1 MAYSFFQDNLQED
14 LEHMDILGAKGSRF
28 APNRCNLLLEVDDRS
43 LTEEDLVLNIR
54 RFRPEGFGVE
64 CFMADVLEI
73 PMEAPIPGSDL
84 LIWDIN
90 ATLPPTG
97 QRLWVLGVKEINMVR
112 GEWDM
117 AYLFD
122 TKSTWLIAP
131 TPEQTSG
138 PLRCLEFFAGA
149 YGGWKSSLEV
159 LAKYNIHSQTVGIE
173 IDERASKAYAM
184 THYANWI
191 GPQVEIPNDWFL
203 TNQENWIWQQD
214 VTNPKILGPLTHWQP
229 HVITISSPCPDWSSA
244 GTAQGLLKPGAK
256 LLFQTVLL
264 SRWIRPMYIALE
276 QVSNFNNH
284 DHKHWILKALH
295 SVGFRLVWQK
305 VCNLGTHAQ
314 TNRLRWLGLA
324 QRSSDLVPPVPFVMW
339 PPREET
345 WPSVCMPWTDEDR
358 KPLCLTADIV
368 ELASSAAFL
377 KTSVVQLPTPEVIFA
392 KRIFKP
398 TDVFP
403 TFMALY
409 GQQHHVRKEF
419 LKKHGYLG
427 HFVNDHDMPYHCRF
441 LHPAEV
447 AILHG
452 TCNKLYLDGNYQH
465 AWHHLG
471 NMIATPHALLVLG
484 NVVKAMGLCSNDL
497 DEVFQGFHETK
508 LTANNSCFR
517 KTTKGG
523 FLMRKD
529 QMLTKDFVA
538 NVRTLEQSM
547 HHDEYQIWSPTHGM
561 FRNIQG
567 FLQTKATTVT
577 KDFVLKPAQP
587 RFHRALSMQTETVY
601 RSDNM
606 PAHLGTTSEANPC
619 QQEHALHP
627 AVYRPDFAPAETRPA
642 ASVVPDVMT
651 NVQSSSCP
659 QPLYR
664 QASHGHAT
672 PPIGTC
678 TELKQ
683 QYRAGHKAE
692 GSEPD
697 PYCHAHALHPAEYC
711 RSQSHAET
719 PVSTASVSR
728 THEPDMMQINQH
740 MHPQKGLERV
750 DASRLPKSRDANLST
765 TARLADHVNNISVP
779 ETTKPC
785 NPTEHCPQTSLPDAM
800 PLPRL
805 GCGGPSLDT
814 HMTNDRANK
823 VDAYADPLTAEN
835 SCALGP
841 SEVDKAQQMHTPQV
855 DANDRDCPTSQ
866 LRCHAMP
873 LPRLGCGG
881 PTHDD
886 DQTMTEASKT
896 NIKRESMQDAEPDHL
911 TKRHCSGS
919 SGSAFDQHDHTEMN
933 PNKGCHSPITV
944 ISESPTASETVQF
957 QPVLKG
963 TIQWKNYHEAFWFA
977 ADLPATHLERVW
989 ELGTCC
995 QFLDLQE
1002 PTTAILKPLEVYHEE
1017 EIAAVIPRTC
1027 VQVLIDDELSLMK
1040 VEPQVPLLSQQHI
1053 SNLARELH
1061 DQFGI
1066 LNEGQ
1071 TADYGT
1077 ILLTEA
1083 LTHGVNA
1090 QDLIFVLA
1098 AFTQTKMT
1106 WHTCRLTN
1114 RIVANFSGDHTAV
1127 TFLRK
1132 FFAHA
1137 LTSHSLNLLGRQV
1150 MHKDDGELI
1159 FAPNRDTGVA
1169 PANPFLIALS
1179 IAAAKTLMDS
1189 LEVEDDDCAGHL
1201 ITLKWAGRPVWKGKI
1216 HANTTLATLECIMRY
1231 CLAPWGS
1238 VPAFRMICQG
1248 HQAPLENTI
1257 SQLPRHPDRDDVL
1270 IHAIMSLKG
1279 GGQGTKVQQRAVQQ
1293 NALASTLLDH
1303 GFNLA
1308 WTTKAVDTVMD
1319 KFGLGKLQSVNAQPM
1334 GNAKIQAVIQL
1345 CKEAG
1350 VTIPEVPKPKSGN
1363 DLPGSNAQRR
1373 KKRAMEF
1380 KLNPS
1385 DYTLIEGFFTRE
1397 DGTTMPQVSQIV
1409 PQSCGVCILNAAQA
1423 EVWVREGQKISADEL
1438 GLLVLGP
1445 ISVHQGLT
1453 SEEITFPSFNTDH
1466 QMVLLTGTL
1475 VQLGAEVIQ
1484 HKQGDPKQVP
1494 SETCSLVAVTMY
1506 KEDWND
1512 DDWKFITT
1520 NPAAMVRKQLEN
1532 EGLSQGIQAVWGKSL
1547 RNNRAPATP
1556 VQAMTVQVH
1565 MTVEDAMLERLLARS
1580 GFNRLF
1586 LTPKTQAGR
1595 LNAQYKVIWIPG
1607 DIPKITSLSTKCQSC
1622 VGLVRGRQGKGYG
1635 LRFHM
1640 DKLDEAWAILMP
1652 GTSPP
1657 QNNLGNMVYK
1667 LQNLPFGC
1675 TKIMLQNW
1683 AEAMKWEATP
1693 IRALGPQTWIVRSA
1707 AEIPPGIIRFNSSP
1721 ILARLLPPREQQG
1734 PEKILLGPRPKPQLT
1749 QQSDPWHQGQD
1760 PWASY
1765 GPAKAM
1771 LAAPQAALP
1780 PQQGPT
1786 EKRLLEQ
1793 DAKIANMQ
1801 ASLEQLTQSQKHHA
1815 KHVESQ
1821 FKQAAQREQ
1830 DNMNK
1835 MDSALKQIEKSVDKA
1850 MTKSFNQ
1857 YQASMDEKFQE
1868 IKHLFMSNKRTA
1880 PPDEEDME
1888 D

>member
-1 MAYSFFQDNLQED
+1 
-14 LEHMDILGAKGSRF
+14 MDILGAKGSRF

-138 PLRCLEFFAGA
+138 PLRCLDFFAGA

-203 TNQENWIWQQD
+203 NNQENWMWQQD

-392 KRIFKP
+392 KKIFKP
-398 TDVFP
+398 TDVFM

-601 RSDNM
+601 RSDTM

-627 AVYRPDFAPAETRPA
+627 AVYRPDFDPAETRPA

-651 NVQSSSCP
+651 NVQSSSCS

-697 PYCHAHALHPAEYC
+697 PYCHAHALHPAEYR

-750 DASRLPKSRDANLST
+750 DASRLPKSRDANLPT
-765 TARLADHVNNISVP
+765 KARPADHVNNISVP

-805 GCGGPSLDT
+805 GCGGPSLGT

-855 DANDRDCPTSQ
+855 DANDRDCPTPQ

-919 SGSAFDQHDHTEMN
+919 SGSTFDQHDRPHGNEPKQRMSLSYHRDLGVTN
-933 PNKGCHSPITV
+933 SFRNSPIPTGLEGYDPMEALPWGLLV
-944 ISESPTASETVQF
+944 CSWSSCDAFGKGLWTGNMLPIPRFARTHDSNSEAIGS
-957 QPVLKG
+957 
-963 TIQWKNYHEAFWFA
+963 
-977 ADLPATHLERVW
+977 LPWGGDRRSHPTHLRS
-989 ELGTCC
+989 GTYWWWAVIDESRTTGAFAEPTTHQQPSQRAPWPIWHPKWRTNCGLWYHSTHWGFDPWSKCPGSDLCASRFHPDQNDMAHLPLDQPNCC
-995 QFLDLQE
+995 QFQWRSYGSD
-1002 PTTAILKPLEVYHEE
+1002 
-1017 EIAAVIPRTC
+1017 IP
-1027 VQVLIDDELSLMK
+1027 
-1040 VEPQVPLLSQQHI
+1040 
-1053 SNLARELH
+1053 A
-1061 DQFGI
+1061 QFFCPC
-1066 LNEGQ
+1066 
-1071 TADYGT
+1071 TD
-1077 ILLTEA
+1077 
-1083 LTHGVNA
+1083 
-1090 QDLIFVLA
+1090 
-1098 AFTQTKMT
+1098 
-1106 WHTCRLTN
+1106 
-1114 RIVANFSGDHTAV
+1114 
-1127 TFLRK
+1127 
-1132 FFAHA
+1132 
-1137 LTSHSLNLLGRQV
+1137 
-1150 MHKDDGELI
+1150 
-1159 FAPNRDTGVA
+1159 
-1169 PANPFLIALS
+1169 
-1179 IAAAKTLMDS
+1179 
-1189 LEVEDDDCAGHL
+1189 
-1201 ITLKWAGRPVWKGKI
+1201 ITLLELAWKTGDAQGWWRIDLCTQPRHRCRTSQSIPDRPVNCSRQNPHGL
-1216 HANTTLATLECIMRY
+1216 T
-1231 CLAPWGS
+1231 WG
-1238 VPAFRMICQG
+1238 
-1248 HQAPLENTI
+1248 
-1257 SQLPRHPDRDDVL
+1257 
-1270 IHAIMSLKG
+1270 
-1279 GGQGTKVQQRAVQQ
+1279 
-1293 NALASTLLDH
+1293 
-1303 GFNLA
+1303 
-1308 WTTKAVDTVMD
+1308 W
-1319 KFGLGKLQSVNAQPM
+1319 
-1334 GNAKIQAVIQL
+1334 
-1345 CKEAG
+1345 
-1350 VTIPEVPKPKSGN
+1350 
-1363 DLPGSNAQRR
+1363 RR
-1373 KKRAMEF
+1373 WWCR
-1380 KLNPS
+1380 PS
-1385 DYTLIEGFFTRE
+1385 DYTQMGRTTSMEGKDSCKHHT
-1397 DGTTMPQVSQIV
+1397 GHTGVHHAILPCTMGISTCLSHDMPRT
-1409 PQSCGVCILNAAQA
+1409 PGAAG
-1423 EVWVREGQKISADEL
+1423 E
-1438 GLLVLGP
+1438 
-1445 ISVHQGLT
+1445 HH
-1453 SEEITFPSFNTDH
+1453 F
-1466 QMVLLTGTL
+1466 
-1475 VQLGAEVIQ
+1475 
-1484 HKQGDPKQVP
+1484 
-1494 SETCSLVAVTMY
+1494 
-1506 KEDWND
+1506 
-1512 DDWKFITT
+1512 
-1520 NPAAMVRKQLEN
+1520 
-1532 EGLSQGIQAVWGKSL
+1532 
-1547 RNNRAPATP
+1547 PATKASRP
-1556 VQAMTVQVH
+1556 WWCPDSCHHVT
-1565 MTVEDAMLERLLARS
+1565 ERRRTR
-1580 GFNRLF
+1580 N
-1586 LTPKTQAGR
+1586 K
-1595 LNAQYKVIWIPG
+1595 
-1607 DIPKITSLSTKCQSC
+1607 
-1622 VGLVRGRQGKGYG
+1622 
-1635 LRFHM
+1635 
-1640 DKLDEAWAILMP
+1640 
-1652 GTSPP
+1652 
-1657 QNNLGNMVYK
+1657 
-1667 LQNLPFGC
+1667 
-1675 TKIMLQNW
+1675 
-1683 AEAMKWEATP
+1683 
-1693 IRALGPQTWIVRSA
+1693 
-1707 AEIPPGIIRFNSSP
+1707 
-1721 ILARLLPPREQQG
+1721 
-1734 PEKILLGPRPKPQLT
+1734 
-1749 QQSDPWHQGQD
+1749 
-1760 PWASY
+1760 
-1765 GPAKAM
+1765 GPAKSSAAKRFGQY
-1771 LAAPQAALP
+1771 LAWSW
-1780 PQQGPT
+1780 
-1786 EKRLLEQ
+1786 
-1793 DAKIANMQ
+1793 I
-1801 ASLEQLTQSQKHHA
+1801 QSCLDH
-1815 KHVESQ
+1815 
-1821 FKQAAQREQ
+1821 
-1830 DNMNK
+1830 
-1835 MDSALKQIEKSVDKA
+1835 KSSRHSDG
-1850 MTKSFNQ
+1850 
-1857 YQASMDEKFQE
+1857 
-1868 IKHLFMSNKRTA
+1868 
-1880 PPDEEDME
+1880 
-1888 D
+1888 